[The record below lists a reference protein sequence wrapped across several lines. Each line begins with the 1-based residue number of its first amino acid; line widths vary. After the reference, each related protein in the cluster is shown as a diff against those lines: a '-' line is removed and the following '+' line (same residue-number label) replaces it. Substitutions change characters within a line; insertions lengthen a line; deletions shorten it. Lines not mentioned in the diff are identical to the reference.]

1 MFMNIRDLAYV
12 RAVARLKHFGRAAAA
27 CNVSQPALS
36 SQIKKLERELGVVL
50 FERDNRSVRL
60 TAIGEEIVGL
70 AGDAINVIDKIRS
83 RAATAQDPLIGDFT
97 LGFIPTIAPYLVPH
111 FVRQNREALPGL
123 NLGFR
128 EDITER
134 LEQSLLGGDLDA
146 AILATPPV
154 SSKLDVIALYD
165 EPFWVIYP
173 EGHAL
178 RMIDT
183 IRTQDLPPDELLL
196 LSEGHCFRDQA
207 MDVCQLGALPE
218 IQKIRATSLE
228 TLINMVAADQGISLV
243 PAMALSGGWIKNFG
257 VQTQKLDDP
266 EAYRRIYLTFR
277 KTLPRRVLLET
288 MADVICANLPEGVRE
303 LREFVDHIGS
313 ESET

>member
-1 MFMNIRDLAYV
+1 MNIRDLSYV

-27 CNVSQPALS
+27 CHVSQPALS
-36 SQIKKLERELGVVL
+36 SQIKKLEQELGVIL

-60 TAIGEEIVGL
+60 TPIGEDIAAL
-70 AGDAINVIDKIRS
+70 AGEALNVIDKIKS

-111 FVRQNREALPGL
+111 FVRQNHEALPGL

-134 LEQSLLGGDLDA
+134 LEQSLLSGDLDA
-146 AILATPPV
+146 AILATPPTRP
-154 SSKLDVIALYD
+154 KLAAIPLYD

-173 EGHAL
+173 NGHAL
-178 RMIDT
+178 HMIKT

-196 LSEGHCFRDQA
+196 LTEGHCFRDQA
-207 MDVCQLGALPE
+207 MDVCQLGKTPE

-228 TLINMVAADQGISLV
+228 TLINMVAADQGISLI
-243 PAMALSGGWIKNFG
+243 PAMALSGGWIQNFG
-257 VQTQKLDDP
+257 VKTQKLDDP
-266 EAYRRIYLTFR
+266 AAYRRIYLTFR
-277 KTLPRRVLLET
+277 KSFPRRVLLET
-288 MADVICANLPEGVRE
+288 MADVISENLPENVKS
-303 LREFVDHIGS
+303 LRTS
-313 ESET
+313 